1 MPVSP
6 STSGR
11 SRRRSCNVWLL
22 EFDILG
28 MRDSK
33 ADLASSTIYL
43 VSMIGLLLVVIGGFL
58 IIL

>member
-1 MPVSP
+1 
-6 STSGR
+6 
-11 SRRRSCNVWLL
+11 
-22 EFDILG
+22 

-33 ADLASSTIYL
+33 ADLASSTVYL

>member
-1 MPVSP
+1 
-6 STSGR
+6 
-11 SRRRSCNVWLL
+11 
-22 EFDILG
+22 
-28 MRDSK
+28 MRANN